1 MNVFRSL
8 DELLK
13 RRDGAVT
20 AHPFALLA
28 GALGCYVLYGVA
40 SGFFQGGEAI
50 ALATLK
56 IPLIVLASLV
66 LCLPSFYVFTALS
79 GADLQP
85 RAFATAVS
93 GFAGIT
99 GLILLAMMPVIWLF
113 SVSTLSLVFVVF
125 LHLVVWIVALFFG
138 RQFLNRAAGNA
149 RAAIGIWLVLLF
161 LVSLQMTTYVRPV
174 LWRGR
179 SQAFFETEKL
189 SFLEHWTD
197 VIDWEKPRP
206 AAKIAK

>member
-13 RRDGAVT
+13 RRDGGVT
-20 AHPFALLA
+20 AHPFALLI
-28 GALGCYVLYGVA
+28 GAIGCYGVYGIA

-56 IPLIVLASLV
+56 IPLIVVASLL
-66 LCLPSFYVFTALS
+66 LCLPSLYVFTALS
-79 GADLQP
+79 GADFAP

-113 SVSTLSLVFVVF
+113 SVSTLSLTFVVW
-125 LHLVVWIVALFFG
+125 LHLVVWLTALVFG
-138 RQFLNRAAGNA
+138 RQFLVRAAGAA
-149 RAAIGIWLVLLF
+149 RATIGLWLVLLF
-161 LVSLQMTTYVRPV
+161 IVSLQMTTYVRPV
-174 LWRGR
+174 LWRAPNEPLFATKKQ
-179 SQAFFETEKL
+179 SFFEHL
-189 SFLEHWTD
+189 GD
-197 VIDWEKPRP
+197 VFDWKV
-206 AAKIAK
+206 AKTSATR